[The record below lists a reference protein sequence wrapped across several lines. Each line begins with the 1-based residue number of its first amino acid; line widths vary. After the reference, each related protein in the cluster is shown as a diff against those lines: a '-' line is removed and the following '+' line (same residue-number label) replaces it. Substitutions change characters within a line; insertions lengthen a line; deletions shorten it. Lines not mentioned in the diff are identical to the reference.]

1 MHRVDRGLTPGLVV
15 GNMVMPCEL
24 EVATCEALVER
35 LD

>member
-1 MHRVDRGLTPGLVV
+1 LVV
-15 GNMVMPCEL
+15 GNMVMLCEL